1 MVLNYHGG
9 MSSGRGPSSAGR
21 AKETGAP
28 RFFWMHR
35 SCFALLRAWTSLVEW
50 SFLWSFGTS
59 PMISPTC
66 PAYFCRNAYV
76 SPWAACASHPWNWSM
91 IFSLVISPAGYAFR
105 QERLPAAQSQRGIVP
120 GESPILVEGGTA
132 QRGGVPDRQG
142 QPGAARLEGR
152 RSLTAGRHQSKT
164 N

>member
-1 MVLNYHGG
+1 MKFRAVPPTFSLTVEPTAFALNATDAIKFPPVLYYIHGG
-9 MSSGRGPSSAGR
+9 MPSGRGPSSAGR

-105 QERLPAAQSQRGIVP
+105 Q
-120 GESPILVEGGTA
+120 
-132 QRGGVPDRQG
+132 
-142 QPGAARLEGR
+142 
-152 RSLTAGRHQSKT
+152 
-164 N
+164 